1 MPSLAHSL
9 SLSLSFLYLSCLSP
23 LFPPLLFTSLFPLS
37 PCLSLYLLYLMY
49 LFLLFPFLYLLYLS
63 HVSISAL
70 PLSSPPIFSCLYL
83 SSSPL
88 YLSLLSIHLTSLSPL
103 PLSSFISPFVFPP
116 FATHLLTLSLPSL
129 LHLPLSTDFKVLIAR
144 SLALFPASP
153 QAHDRQNQPPR
164 PVPHPRRVLS
174 ILNDRPERKLTK
186 AKRGKHAA
194 EAISRAESHVV

>member
-1 MPSLAHSL
+1 MSLL
-9 SLSLSFLYLSCLSP
+9 SLPSP
-23 LFPPLLFTSLFPLS
+23 
-37 PCLSLYLLYLMY
+37 SLYLALPS
-49 LFLLFPFLYLLYLS
+49 FPLLIALSSLS

-70 PLSSPPIFSCLYL
+70 SLSLSSLSISCIYIC
-83 SSSPL
+83 SSPL
-88 YLSLLSIHLTSLSPL
+88 FTSLFSHVSISPLPLFISLSLLSIHLTSLSPL